1 MKKVL
6 LPLMGCLVAMATY
19 GQQNYVPGTVAIPQQ
34 DDSLRGFIDF
44 KNWTSSPGEIH
55 FKSTQNGT
63 VTKYTPDQ
71 ISGFTMQSN
80 GEIIYVSK
88 HLLLDVTPYIV
99 STTQRVTQPETEL
112 MDSTVFIQQL
122 VVGDYNLY
130 TYTDKYQRVHFM
142 YGVPGQEIQELKYIK
157 TLVPAPEGS
166 KLYEKRE
173 YQEQLST
180 LFKDDSK
187 IARQARNVEYR
198 DDKLI
203 ALFVAY
209 HQKRHPDEKVAVKQ
223 NKKNPVYW
231 GIVAGPSFNSFKMKN
246 GEDYNRHGDYSS
258 SVGPVAGLFL
268 DIPFGGATRKFS
280 LYNELIFKSYSTDAK
295 MDMSRLLEGD
305 VTTFKLNYVQI
316 NIMAQYIYP
325 RGLVRPFVH
334 IGVGNALLIDEKKND
349 YYDASRDEHSEA
361 VSDIR
366 KLEQS
371 LVGGVG
377 VKVSRFQLEVR
388 GATTTG
394 WMPTAMVSMP
404 VNSLQIIAGVRL

>member
-1 MKKVL
+1 
-6 LPLMGCLVAMATY
+6 MGCLVAMATY

-34 DDSLRGFIDF
+34 DSLRGFIDF
-44 KNWTSSPGEIH
+44 KNWMSSPGEIH

-71 ISGFTMQSN
+71 ISSFTMQSN

-142 YGVPGQEIQELKYIK
+142 YGVPGQAIQELKYIK

-209 HQKRHPDEKVAVKQ
+209 HQKQHPDEKVASRMRRWTC
-223 NKKNPVYW
+223 P
-231 GIVAGPSFNSFKMKN
+231 
-246 GEDYNRHGDYSS
+246 D
-258 SVGPVAGLFL
+258 FL
-268 DIPFGGATRKFS
+268 K
-280 LYNELIFKSYSTDAK
+280 
-295 MDMSRLLEGD
+295 
-305 VTTFKLNYVQI
+305 VT
-316 NIMAQYIYP
+316 
-325 RGLVRPFVH
+325 
-334 IGVGNALLIDEKKND
+334 
-349 YYDASRDEHSEA
+349 
-361 VSDIR
+361 
-366 KLEQS
+366 
-371 LVGGVG
+371 
-377 VKVSRFQLEVR
+377 
-388 GATTTG
+388 
-394 WMPTAMVSMP
+394 
-404 VNSLQIIAGVRL
+404 